1 MEFFILIAA
10 VVIIAGV
17 AKALDSSTPVHPRR
31 RVRALKAARPAPAG
45 STSAYLDTSDSFS
58 SPTMTSYDSSAVDP
72 QPLDDH
78 TRNTDSGTSWDGGA
92 DGCAPAD
99 SGSWDSGGDSGGDFD
114 SGGCDS
120 GSSD

>member
-1 MEFFILIAA
+1 MLII
-10 VVIIAGV
+10 VGII
-17 AKALDSSTPVHPRR
+17 KALDSSTPVHPRR
-31 RVRALKAARPAPAG
+31 RVRALKAARSAPAG
-45 STSAYLDTSDSFS
+45 STSTYPDTSNSFS
-58 SPTMTSYDSSAVDP
+58 AAMASHGESTMDH

-78 TRNTDSGTSWDGGA
+78 TRNTDSSTSWAAGTND
-92 DGCAPAD
+92 CAPAD

>member
-17 AKALDSSTPVHPRR
+17 VKALDSSTPDHPRR
-31 RVRALKAARPAPAG
+31 RVRALRATRPAPAG

-58 SPTMTSYDSSAVDP
+58 SATIFSDDASAMDP

-78 TRNTDSGTSWDGGA
+78 TRNTDSSTSWDAGA
-92 DGCAPAD
+92 DDCAPAD
-99 SGSWDSGGDSGGDFD
+99 SGSSDSGGDSGGGSDG
-114 SGGCDS
+114 GGCDS